1 MAADEYDF
9 VIIGGGTSGLVV
21 ANRLSEDPNVQVLVL
36 EAGENHVNDPRVMIP
51 ALCMSLQG
59 SEADWNFETTPQVW
73 CYLPHLDVYLPT
85 LLAGQSEG

>member
-1 MAADEYDF
+1 MATDEYDF

-36 EAGENHVNDPRVMIP
+36 EAGENHLNDPRVMIP

-59 SEADWNFETTPQVW
+59 SEADWNFATTPQV
-73 CYLPHLDVYLPT
+73 
-85 LLAGQSEG
+85 